1 MMLISMS
8 KVKYFHVAIFSS
20 PSLLDERT
28 ETSKRSVVTRG
39 EAVRVTQEKLAIH
52 LTLIEVDKKK
62 LDPKPSSALVRFST
76 KWVVAEEFTT
86 QSLEESRKEYGES
99 FGLIGRPRK
108 AGTLFSFYSQ

>member
-8 KVKYFHVAIFSS
+8 KVKYFHVAIYSS
-20 PSLLDERT
+20 PSLLDERP
-28 ETSKRSVVTRG
+28 ETSKRRVVTR
-39 EAVRVTQEKLAIH
+39 
-52 LTLIEVDKKK
+52 
-62 LDPKPSSALVRFST
+62 T